1 MAIKVYTYTDDVG
14 NEVPVRMDETKA
26 AIGGFAGSA
35 SSSGVMGPT
44 PNNRI
49 RGVYAKNDGGQNIFI
64 PCANKTSSLFVAET
78 STTITYKGV
87 SYFTVSSR
95 GEKRLHG
102 SAPSPTN

>member
-14 NEVPVRMDETKA
+14 NEVPVRMDEAKA

-64 PCANKTSSLFVAET
+64 PCATKSTSLFLAT
-78 STTITYKGV
+78 NSMTFTYKGI
-87 SYFTVSSR
+87 SYSTVSSR

-102 SAPSPTN
+102 SNATANP